1 MNEAANT
8 LVFEDC
14 KKSCK
19 DFSMFSEFKD
29 QTILITGG
37 TGFMGKWLAEMI
49 NYINETTDNN
59 TQLILLA
66 RDIAKFEVEMS
77 HLANKPYI
85 SMIRQDIRNLHDLPK
100 NINYIVHA
108 AGSPD
113 NRTHVSQPVLTI
125 ETFYKGTQCLLDAAS
140 RLPHLKKIVHI
151 SSNQV
156 YGSNELDQNIKE
168 TYWGK
173 LDTNNIYAESKRIAE
188 TLCFAYKNQF
198 KLPVLIVRPFALV
211 GPYHYLEKP
220 WAINSF
226 IRDGILGSP
235 IRILGSGLT
244 IRSYLYGS
252 DMAYWLLKSLLMG
265 QVGETYNL
273 GSKEAI
279 SLNDLAEK
287 VKQLI
292 NNNKVEIVSKSSK
305 EEYFNISKQVPDTNK
320 ISMALNV
327 EESYTLTESINRTI
341 VWNKLN
347 KK

>member
-19 DFSMFSEFKD
+19 DIFLFSDFKD
-29 QTILITGG
+29 QTILVTGG

-49 NYINETTDNN
+49 NYINETTDYNI
-59 TQLILLA
+59 QLILLA
-66 RDIAKFEVEMS
+66 RDIPRFELEMA
-77 HLANKPYI
+77 HLVNKPYI
-85 SMIRQDIRNLHDLPK
+85 SLLRQDIRNLHDLPK
-100 NINYIVHA
+100 HINYIIHA

-113 NRTHVSQPVLTI
+113 NRTHVSQPILTI

-140 RLPHLKKIVHI
+140 RLPDLKKTVHI

-168 TYWGK
+168 TYEGK
-173 LDTNNIYAESKRIAE
+173 LDTNNIYAESKRIGE

-211 GPYHYLEKP
+211 GPYHDLAKP
-220 WAINSF
+220 WAINNF
-226 IRDGILGSP
+226 IRDAILGGP
-235 IRILGSGLT
+235 IRILGNGLT
-244 IRSYLYGS
+244 IRSYLYAS
-252 DMAYWLLKSLLMG
+252 DMAYWLLKSLLIG

-279 SLNDLAEK
+279 SLNDLAGK

-292 NNNKVEIVSKSSK
+292 NNNIEIVSKSSK
-305 EEYFNISKQVPDTNK
+305 EEYINISKLVPDTKK
-320 ISMALNV
+320 ITMALKV